1 MHSENTYIKQLSPLV
16 DRSLEMGLLALRS
29 GDQTY
34 IASAKEQYAQNVFSR
49 VHEIDNAIK
58 SMKIALEYLSKSSFY
73 RTEYNFSDHHAFHV
87 ENFLLRL
94 TSVVDRSF
102 LLAGTTMLMENSE
115 IERLGG
121 NRKISKNLKEFST
134 EAISVLEKMENAV
147 EGLRESR
154 NKIAHQSGF
163 SN

>member
-1 MHSENTYIKQLSPLV
+1 LS
-16 DRSLEMGLLALRS
+16 ALQS

-49 VHEIDNAIK
+49 VYEIDNAIK
-58 SMKIALEYLSKSSFY
+58 SMNIALEYLSKSKFDG
-73 RTEYNFSDHHAFHV
+73 TEYNFSEHHAFHV

-94 TSVVDRSF
+94 TSVVDRAF

-121 NRKISKNLKEFST
+121 NKKVSRNLKEFS
-134 EAISVLEKMENAV
+134 
-147 EGLRESR
+147 
-154 NKIAHQSGF
+154 
-163 SN
+163 